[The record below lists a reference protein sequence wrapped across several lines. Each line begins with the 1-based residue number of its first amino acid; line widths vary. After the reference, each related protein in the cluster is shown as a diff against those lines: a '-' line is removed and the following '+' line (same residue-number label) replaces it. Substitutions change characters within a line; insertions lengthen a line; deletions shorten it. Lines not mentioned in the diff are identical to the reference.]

1 MLVLSRKKS
10 EMIRIGDDIVIKVIR
25 TGSGCVKLG
34 IEAPAGVRVL
44 RAELCERDADHVVE
58 PADERE
64 EAEHPAPFLQQAKI
78 AQLSCC

>member
-44 RAELCERDADHVVE
+44 RAELCDRDAVE
-58 PADERE
+58 KTVERE
-64 EAEHPAPFLQQAKI
+64 EADRPVAPFLQQAKI